1 LFKIRLLYPI
11 GQLLFLP
18 HILLFIFSK
27 NKKLILHDLYKKD
40 TPHTGMTLYLDLSKE
55 LLLNK
60 YFRTLFYFRIPN
72 VYTNILRIF
81 YPKHPSF
88 TIDIYT
94 KIKGGVVLAH
104 PYSTIINAESIGENL
119 YVNHL
124 VTVGEKN
131 GKRPLIGDNVE
142 LHANSMV
149 IGGVKIG
156 DNVIVGAGAVVVKD
170 IPDNV
175 VVVGNPAKILK
186 KISKDIGLMR

>member
-1 LFKIRLLYPI
+1 LFNIRLLYLI

-40 TPHTGMTLYLDLSKE
+40 TPRTGMTLYLDLSKE

-60 YFRTLFYFRIPN
+60 YFRTLFYFRIPS
-72 VYTNILRIF
+72 VFTNILRIF

-88 TIDIYT
+88 TIDIHT
-94 KIKGGVVLAH
+94 KIKGGVILAH

-149 IGGVKIG
+149 IGGVSIG
-156 DNVIVGAGAVVVKD
+156 DNVIVGAGAIVVKD
-170 IPDNV
+170 IPNNV

-186 KISKDIGLMR
+186 KTSND